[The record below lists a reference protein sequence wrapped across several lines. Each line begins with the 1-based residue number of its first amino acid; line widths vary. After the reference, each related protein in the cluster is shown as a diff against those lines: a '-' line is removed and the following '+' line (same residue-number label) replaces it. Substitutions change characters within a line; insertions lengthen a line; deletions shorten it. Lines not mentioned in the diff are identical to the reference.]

1 MSEGLRPPG
10 FESKIKIET
19 QSETPTVDKTDKGF
33 LIGRFIEKKILEQ
46 NATAEFNE
54 EFPTEVVEGLRKQ
67 FAEYFTVRE
76 RSELLYEKLVAYIKT
91 RQALVREKQEHG
103 KETEQQP
110 ESVDPYL
117 VAEINALWKDEH
129 VKEKFTKK
137 YAESRQSFEDAKTNP
152 FGRELDQIDKSIDR
166 LETDHEQV
174 VQKLFL
180 KTAGDRADVESS
192 LKSKAAFLSRQLNA
206 MRQRKEQLLNLERG
220 IDVGAD
226 AKSKE
231 VIPTPEVTD
240 TLALEQYKQLRE
252 YRDQAKEGFVW
263 LPHFKRIKQEIINH
277 LQNGRWPSLVGEAG
291 TGKSELADAAAVALT
306 GEMSTHVA
314 CDSRTSVENI
324 LADKHIKHGLSYEVY
339 GPAMQ
344 AATGYENSL
353 EEKPAVAHG
362 RIVRF
367 DEWGRLGERVY
378 SKIKELRQLRAGKLL
393 EGKKVLPGFAAI
405 MTTNPPGSRYPNRT
419 KPDAAMRREIGEIAV
434 DYPPQSNEDPE
445 VYEFM
450 LQALM
455 DQNYHIN
462 AAKQELSPHYD
473 RKEFDPTKQVEI
485 DENRK
490 GIAQDQLLE
499 NPTDSKHGV
508 LWRLSFAIREL
519 QNAFNYGN
527 RVDIPETA
535 LRFKEGANGQL
546 EIVKPGETGGE
557 QMTLSNTTITLGE
570 LAKMMSGFNERYS
583 KDDPDFHTKT
593 LTEWVQYKLR
603 LFLEQTD
610 ADDREK
616 VRAIFNYYSLFDAP
630 PNIDKADPLTP
641 KDIGYLSP
649 RVKRPLVVKTVTA
662 EASATETA
670 RPERPKSFETLSTW
684 TAMLTDGSEAKYVP
698 NEAWRFQQR
707 GKQID
712 VRSGISFTYKG
723 ERYIFAGRIED
734 PASVHNGKLIAKLEK
749 EDLHKVFTREQIEQG
764 ENFTVS
770 PELAKELLDSP
781 EEREQGIT
789 NVFGREE
796 VKKALGFEIP
806 ESEIPPIPYTKERLE
821 QARRNGEMLVLRVAK
836 DIEGKPMTMQH
847 IQELAEPLM
856 QAAGEGKLLN
866 SVDWYANEAFYTSES
881 LRTEWKLVGKD
892 FAPGT
897 KGKDYIDQT
906 KILRDHLKNIGE
918 LSPQEEAECTDKKL
932 KEIRTVMDGGDWQ
945 KASQMLADLL
955 VNKNHRRSMAEAL
968 YDWLIRFKNNSDR
981 HQLERNYDWTKTRT
995 SDGYLA
1001 VVGFAGA
1008 HGAGVNGFEPAHYND
1023 LLGVVWVS

>member
-10 FESKIKIET
+10 FESEIKTET
-19 QSETPTVDKTDKGF
+19 QSETPAIDKTDKGF

-46 NATAEFNE
+46 NATAEFTE
-54 EFPTEVVEGLRKQ
+54 EFPAEVVEGLRKQ

-91 RQALVREKQEHG
+91 RQTLIREKQAQGE
-103 KETEQQP
+103 ETQQKSEP
-110 ESVDPYL
+110 VDPYL
-117 VAEINALWKDEH
+117 VAEINALWTDSH
-129 VKEKFTKK
+129 VQEKFTKK

-206 MRQRKEQLLNLERG
+206 MRQHKSQLLNLERG
-220 IDVGAD
+220 IDVATE

-231 VIPTPEVTD
+231 VLPTPEVTD

-306 GEMSTHVA
+306 GEMPTHVA
-314 CDSRTSVENI
+314 CDSRTSVQDI
-324 LADKHIKHGLSYEVY
+324 LVDKHIEHGTSYEVY

-344 AATGYENSL
+344 AATGYESSL
-353 EEKPAVAHG
+353 QEKPVVAHG

-434 DYPPQSNEDPE
+434 DYPPQSNQDPE

-450 LQALM
+450 LQACM

-462 AAKQELSPHYD
+462 AAKQELSPFYD
-473 RKEFDPTKQVEI
+473 QKRFDPTKQVEI
-485 DENRK
+485 DDKRK
-490 GIAQDQLLE
+490 GVAQDELLE
-499 NPTDSKHGV
+499 NPTDPKHGV

-527 RVDIPETA
+527 QVDIPATA
-535 LRFKEGANGQL
+535 LRFKEGTNGQL
-546 EIVKPGETGGE
+546 EVVKAGETGGE
-557 QMTLSNTTITLGE
+557 QLTLSNTTITLGE

-616 VRAIFNYYSLFDAP
+616 VRAIFNHYRLFDAP
-630 PNIDKADPLTP
+630 PDIKNADPLTP

-649 RVKRPLVVKTVTA
+649 RVKRPLIVQTINA
-662 EASATETA
+662 EVPAMETA
-670 RPERPKSFETLSTW
+670 RPERPKNLETLNTW
-684 TAMLTDGSEAKYVP
+684 TAILTDETEAKYVP
-698 NEAWRFQQR
+698 NEAWRFQKGGR
-707 GKQID
+707 QID
-712 VRSGISFTYKG
+712 IRSGISFTYRG

-734 PASVHNGKLIAKLEK
+734 PTSSHNGKLIAKLAN
-749 EDLHKVFTREQIEQG
+749 EDLHEVFTREQIEQS
-764 ENFTVS
+764 ENFTLS
-770 PELAKELLDSP
+770 PELAKELLDTP
-781 EEREQGIT
+781 EEREQGKT
-789 NVFGREE
+789 NLFGREE
-796 VKKALGFEIP
+796 IRKALGFEIP

-836 DIEGKPMTMQH
+836 DVEGKPMTMQH

-856 QAAGEGKLLN
+856 DTAGEGKLLY
-866 SVDWYANEAFYTSES
+866 SVDWYANEAFYTTES
-881 LRTEWKLVGKD
+881 LKTEWKLVGKD
-892 FAPGT
+892 FAPDT
-897 KGKDYIDQT
+897 KDKDYIDQT
-906 KILRDHLKNIGE
+906 KILRDHLKSIGE
-918 LSPQEEAECTDKKL
+918 LTPQEEAECTDKKL
-932 KEIRTVMDGGDWQ
+932 KEIRKILDGGDWQ

-955 VNKNHRRSMAEAL
+955 VNKNHRRTMAEAE
-968 YDWLIRFKNNSDR
+968 YDFVMRFRNNSDR
-981 HQLERNYDWTKTRT
+981 HQLERNYDWTNTRT
-995 SDGYLA
+995 SDGSLA
-1001 VVGFAGA
+1001 LFGDADAEGASVSRHKPGFSRD
-1008 HGAGVNGFEPAHYND
+1008 Y
-1023 LLGVVWVS
+1023 LGVVWVS

>member
-1 MSEGLRPPG
+1 MSEGLRPHG
-10 FESKIKIET
+10 FESEIKIET
-19 QSETPTVDKTDKGF
+19 QSETPAIDKTDKGF

-46 NATAEFNE
+46 NATAEFTE
-54 EFPTEVVEGLRKQ
+54 EFPSEVVEGLRKQ

-76 RSELLYEKLVAYIKT
+76 RSELLYEKVVAYIKT
-91 RQALVREKQEHG
+91 RQTLVREKQGE
-103 KETEQQP
+103 ETEQKP

-117 VAEINALWKDEH
+117 VAEINALWQDAH
-129 VKEKFTKK
+129 VQEKFTKK

-166 LETDHEQV
+166 LEADHEQV

-206 MRQRKEQLLNLERG
+206 MRQRKGQLLSLERG
-220 IDVGAD
+220 IDVAGE

-231 VIPTPEVTD
+231 VLPTPEVTD

-306 GEMSTHVA
+306 GEMPTHVA
-314 CDSRTSVENI
+314 CDSRTSVQDI
-324 LADKHIKHGLSYEVY
+324 LVDKHIEHGSSYEVY

-353 EEKPAVAHG
+353 EEKPSVAHG

-434 DYPPQSNEDPE
+434 DYPPQSNQDPE

-462 AAKQELSPHYD
+462 AAKQELSPFYD
-473 RKEFDPTKQVEI
+473 QKRFDPTRQVEI
-485 DENRK
+485 DAKRK
-490 GIAQDQLLE
+490 GVAQDELLE
-499 NPTDSKHGV
+499 NPTDPKHGV

-546 EIVKPGETGGE
+546 EVVKAGDTGGE
-557 QMTLSNTTITLGE
+557 QLTLSNTTITLGE

-616 VRAIFNYYSLFDAP
+616 VRAIFNHYRLFDAP
-630 PNIDKADPLTP
+630 PDIKHADPLTP
-641 KDIGYLSP
+641 RDIGYLSP
-649 RVKRPLVVKTVTA
+649 RVKRPLVIETVTG
-662 EASATETA
+662 TA
-670 RPERPKSFETLSTW
+670 QAQEPKRERTRNLETLNTW
-684 TAMLTDGSEAKYVP
+684 TAILTDQTEAKYIP
-698 NEAWRFQQR
+698 GENWRFQKQ
-707 GKQID
+707 GKPID
-712 VRSGISFTYKG
+712 VRSGTSFTLNG

-734 PASVHNGKLIAKLEK
+734 PTSAHNGKLIAKLAN
-749 EDLHKVFTREQIEQG
+749 EDLYEAFTKEQIEQG
-764 ENFTVS
+764 ENFTLS
-770 PELAKELLDSP
+770 IELAKELLDSP
-781 EEREQGIT
+781 EEREQGKT

-796 VKKALGFEIP
+796 IKKAFGFEIP

-836 DIEGKPMTMQH
+836 DISGKPMTMQR

-856 QAAGEGKLLN
+856 LTAGEGKLLFK
-866 SVDWYANEAFYTSES
+866 VDWYANESFYTSES

-892 FAPGT
+892 FVPDT
-897 KGKDYIDQT
+897 KDKDYIDQT
-906 KILRDHLKNIGE
+906 KVLRDFLKSIGE

-932 KEIRTVMDGGDWQ
+932 KEIRKVMDGGDWQ

-955 VNKNHRRSMAEAL
+955 VNKNHRRTMAEAE
-968 YDWLIRFKNNSDR
+968 YDFVMRFMNNSDR
-981 HQLERNYDWTKTRT
+981 HQLERNYDWTNTRS

-1001 VVGFAGA
+1001 DFGSADARGA
-1008 HGAGVNGFEPAHYND
+1008 NVSGSRPGDSDDD
-1023 LLGVVWVS
+1023 LGTVWVS